1 MLLNLNIKNYALIE
15 DLDIN
20 FSDSF
25 TVISGDT
32 GSGKSIILD
41 AISLLLGSR
50 VDKKKLGSKKCIVE
64 GSFKI
69 SSDLKFFFNDNDLDF
84 EKITCIRR
92 EINNIGKIRN
102 FINDTPVNLSTLSNL
117 SSKIIEIHAQHHNLL
132 IKNKIEQLNIID
144 KIAENSSTLSDYR
157 KVLEKF
163 ISYENELGDF
173 ESRKKLSDDDY
184 KLYKYYLQEILDA
197 DIKEDEEIDL
207 EREINLYENIN
218 QIVEITQVSN
228 HLLNK
233 ENYVLDLLNKI
244 KFSFSKF
251 SQFDELNKRINS
263 SIIDLNDISHELSDL
278 EQELTSDGFSLENK
292 IERFDLINKILKKHN
307 LTSSK
312 EINHLFQKIEK
323 EIKIYENFELE
334 KSKIILNIKKAKDKL
349 IVNSSLLTKS
359 RLKTIPFFEKEITKL
374 LKTLGMPHAIFKVK
388 LGVSHIFNKN
398 GVDDISFEFSSNP
411 GVKEQ
416 DISKIASGGE
426 ISRLVLALKYI
437 VSVKSNIK
445 TIIFDEIDTGVSG
458 KIASFM
464 GDLMRSISKQ
474 NQLISVTHLPQIASK
489 SDEHIKVFK
498 VVKENKTRTEI
509 KVLEKEERVL
519 EVARLLSGKKISN
532 AAITNAKELLNQ

>member
-1 MLLNLNIKNYALIE
+1 
-15 DLDIN
+15 
-20 FSDSF
+20 
-25 TVISGDT
+25 
-32 GSGKSIILD
+32 
-41 AISLLLGSR
+41 
-50 VDKKKLGSKKCIVE
+50 
-64 GSFKI
+64 
-69 SSDLKFFFNDNDLDF
+69 
-84 EKITCIRR
+84 
-92 EINNIGKIRN
+92 
-102 FINDTPVNLSTLSNL
+102 
-117 SSKIIEIHAQHHNLL
+117 
-132 IKNKIEQLNIID
+132 
-144 KIAENSSTLSDYR
+144 
-157 KVLEKF
+157 
-163 ISYENELGDF
+163 
-173 ESRKKLSDDDY
+173 
-184 KLYKYYLQEILDA
+184 
-197 DIKEDEEIDL
+197 
-207 EREINLYENIN
+207 
-218 QIVEITQVSN
+218 
-228 HLLNK
+228 
-233 ENYVLDLLNKI
+233 
-244 KFSFSKF
+244 
-251 SQFDELNKRINS
+251 
-263 SIIDLNDISHELSDL
+263 
-278 EQELTSDGFSLENK
+278 
-292 IERFDLINKILKKHN
+292 
-307 LTSSK
+307 
-312 EINHLFQKIEK
+312 
-323 EIKIYENFELE
+323 
-334 KSKIILNIKKAKDKL
+334 L

-509 KVLEKEERVL
+509 KVLEKDERVL